1 MSRLDWERYK
11 TKEGLRAVVL
21 VWIVCVSMYFAAV
34 FIGYLLSLTIDVGRW
49 VYLADMVEITVD
61 IFTTAT
67 GVVWGLSL
75 FFLFLRSL
83 LEVEEKARREA
94 FREDG

>member
-1 MSRLDWERYK
+1 MSKLDLERYK
-11 TKEGLRAVVL
+11 TREGLRTVVL
-21 VWIVCVSMYFAAV
+21 VWIVCVSMYFAVV
-34 FIGYLLSLTIDVGRW
+34 FMGYLLSTIDVDRW

-61 IFTTAT
+61 IFKTAT

-75 FFLFLRSL
+75 FFIFLRSL